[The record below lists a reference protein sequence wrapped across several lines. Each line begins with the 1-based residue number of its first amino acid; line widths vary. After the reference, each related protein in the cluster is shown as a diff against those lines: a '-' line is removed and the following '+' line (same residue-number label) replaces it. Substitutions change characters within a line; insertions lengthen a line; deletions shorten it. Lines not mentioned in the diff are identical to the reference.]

1 MKFIETLFLGFLIA
15 CASLIAQ
22 VFFEVIAEIFF
33 HTELAIQYSPTDTIQ
48 HILLIMIIA
57 ATIEESIRYLF
68 IKKRT
73 SLHIDYSLTDSI
85 LYGTLLGIG
94 FVTLEIIFSFFS
106 GALFVTPIISI
117 LSVALIHILLSI
129 FLLFI
134 ATYKRTVTQ
143 DIPFIIIAI
152 LLHVCGN
159 FLLLYY
165 I

>member
-15 CASLIAQ
+15 CAALIAQ

-33 HTELAIQYSPTDTIQ
+33 HTEIIIRYSPTDTTQ
-48 HILLIMIIA
+48 HILFIMLIA

-73 SLHIDYSLTDSI
+73 SIHIQNSFRESVI
-85 LYGTLLGIG
+85 YGILLGTG
-94 FVTLEIIFSFFS
+94 FVTLEIIFGFFS
-106 GALFVTPIISI
+106 GIILTAPIISI
-117 LSVALIHILLSI
+117 ISVASIHILLSI
-129 FLLFI
+129 FLLYV
-134 ATYKRTVTQ
+134 TTHKRTVAQ